1 MTLTTQFYTMLSMI
15 GMGALFGAS
24 LDTYSRFLNRS
35 QRKRWLVFI
44 NDLLFWIFQ
53 ALSIFYTLFSVN
65 SGELRFYIFI
75 ALLCGFA
82 GYQALLK
89 QGYLHLLEK
98 MIRFIIS
105 LYNFLVS
112 MVKKVLYTP
121 IKWLVVLLITLVL
134 SIAKGLLK
142 VVTFLLKVVYS
153 IIKWAI
159 KLVLSPVWWI
169 LKGIWNLLPNHLT
182 KRVEKL
188 YNKMAGFITVY
199 IKKIYRVIEKVKK
212 RFKK

>member
-15 GMGALFGAS
+15 GMGALFGAT
-24 LDTYSRFLNRS
+24 LDTYNRFLNRS
-35 QRKRWLVFI
+35 RRKHWLVFI

-53 ALSIFYTLFSVN
+53 ALAIFYILFSVN
-65 SGELRFYIFI
+65 FGELRFYIFI

-89 QGYLHLLEK
+89 QGFLRFLEK
-98 MIRFIIS
+98 LILFFIS

-112 MVKKVLYTP
+112 MVKKLLYSP

-142 VVTFLLKVVYS
+142 AVTFLLKMVYS
-153 IIKWAI
+153 IIKWTI

-169 LKGIWNLLPNHLT
+169 VKGIWDLLPNHLT

-188 YNKMAGFITVY
+188 YNKMAGIYPVY
-199 IKKIYRVIEKVKK
+199 IKKIYRVIDKVKK
-212 RFKK
+212 RFRK

>member
-15 GMGALFGAS
+15 GMGALFGAT
-24 LDTYSRFLNRS
+24 LDTYNRFLNRS
-35 QRKRWLVFI
+35 RRKRWLVFI

-53 ALSIFYTLFSVN
+53 ALAIFYILFSVN
-65 SGELRFYIFI
+65 FGELRFYIFI

-89 QGYLHLLEK
+89 QGFLRFLEK
-98 MIRFIIS
+98 LILFFIS

-112 MVKKVLYTP
+112 MVKKLLYSP

-134 SIAKGLLK
+134 SIAKGLLNA
-142 VVTFLLKVVYS
+142 VTFLLKMVYS
-153 IIKWAI
+153 IIKWTI

-169 LKGIWNLLPNHLT
+169 VKGIWNLLPNHLT

-188 YNKMAGFITVY
+188 YNKMAGIYTVY
-199 IKKIYRVIEKVKK
+199 IKKIYRVVDKVKK

>member
-15 GMGALFGAS
+15 GMGALFGAT
-24 LDTYSRFLNRS
+24 LDTYNRFLNRS
-35 QRKRWLVFI
+35 RRKRWLVFI

-53 ALSIFYTLFSVN
+53 ALAIFYILFSVN
-65 SGELRFYIFI
+65 FGELRFYIFI

-89 QGYLHLLEK
+89 QGFLRFLEK
-98 MIRFIIS
+98 LILFIIS

-112 MVKKVLYTP
+112 MVKKLLYSP

-142 VVTFLLKVVYS
+142 AVTFLLKMVYS
-153 IIKWAI
+153 IIKWTI

-169 LKGIWNLLPNHLT
+169 VKGIWNLLPNHLT

-188 YNKMAGFITVY
+188 YNKMAGIYTVY
-199 IKKIYRVIEKVKK
+199 IKKIYRVIDKVKK

>member
-24 LDTYSRFLNRS
+24 LDTYNRFLNRS
-35 QRKRWLVFI
+35 QRKRWLVFL
-44 NDLLFWIFQ
+44 NDLLFWIYQ
-53 ALSIFYTLFSVN
+53 ALAIFYILFSVN
-65 SGELRFYIFI
+65 YGELRFYIFI

-89 QGYLHLLEK
+89 QAYLRLLEK
-98 MIRFIIS
+98 LILFVIS
-105 LYNFLVS
+105 LYNFFVS
-112 MVKKVLYTP
+112 MVKKLVYSP
-121 IKWLVVLLITLVL
+121 IKWIVVLLITLVL
-134 SIAKGLLK
+134 SLAKGLWK
-142 VVTFLLKVVYS
+142 TAAFLFKIVYS
-153 IIKWAI
+153 ILKWMF
-159 KLVLSPVWWI
+159 KLVWSPIWWI
-169 LKGIWNLLPNHLT
+169 LKGIWNLLPNYLT

-188 YNKMAGFITVY
+188 YNKMAGIMTFN

>member
-24 LDTYSRFLNRS
+24 LDTYNRFLNRS

-44 NDLLFWIFQ
+44 NDLLFWVFQ

-65 SGELRFYIFI
+65 FGELRFYIFI

-89 QGYLHLLEK
+89 QRYLHLLEK
-98 MIRFIIS
+98 LILFFIS
-105 LYNFLVS
+105 LYNFFVS
-112 MVKKVLYTP
+112 MVKKLLYSP

-134 SIAKGLLK
+134 SIARGLLK
-142 VVTFLLKVVYS
+142 AVTFLLKVVYS
-153 IIKWAI
+153 IITWTI

-169 LKGIWNLLPNHLT
+169 VKGIWNLLPNHLT

-188 YNKMAGFITVY
+188 YNKMAGIYTVY
-199 IKKIYRVIEKVKK
+199 IKKIYRVIDKVKK

>member
-15 GMGALFGAS
+15 GMGALFGAT
-24 LDTYSRFLNRS
+24 LDTYNRFLNRS
-35 QRKRWLVFI
+35 HRKRWLVFI

-53 ALSIFYTLFSVN
+53 ALAIFYILFSVN
-65 SGELRFYIFI
+65 FGELRFYIFI

-89 QGYLHLLEK
+89 QGFLHFLEK
-98 MIRFIIS
+98 LILFFIS
-105 LYNFLVS
+105 LYNFLVT
-112 MVKKVLYTP
+112 MVKKLLYSP

-134 SIAKGLLK
+134 SIAKGLLNA
-142 VVTFLLKVVYS
+142 VTFLLKMVYS
-153 IIKWAI
+153 IIKWTI

-169 LKGIWNLLPNHLT
+169 AKGIWNLLPNHLT

-188 YNKMAGFITVY
+188 YNKMAGIYTVY
-199 IKKIYRVIEKVKK
+199 IKKIYRVVDKVKK

>member
-15 GMGALFGAS
+15 GMGALFGAT
-24 LDTYSRFLNRS
+24 LDTYNRFLNRS
-35 QRKRWLVFI
+35 RRKRWLVFI

-53 ALSIFYTLFSVN
+53 ALAIFYILFSVN
-65 SGELRFYIFI
+65 FGELRFYIFI

-89 QGYLHLLEK
+89 QGFLRFLEK
-98 MIRFIIS
+98 LILFIIS

-112 MVKKVLYTP
+112 MVKKLLYSP

-142 VVTFLLKVVYS
+142 AVTFLLKMVYS
-153 IIKWAI
+153 IIKWTI

-169 LKGIWNLLPNHLT
+169 VKGIWNLLPNHLT

-188 YNKMAGFITVY
+188 YNKMAGIYTVY
-199 IKKIYRVIEKVKK
+199 IKKIYRVVDKVKK